1 MSRIIALL
9 VLTTLTLLPNRGAAT
24 SSSGAPPDDMEVQI
38 HFSGLMV
45 FHFNK
50 NTQSFEVG
58 VLSEDDSH
66 HHEFCIQ
73 RKGAAHP
80 LCRTDLPKGKR
91 WTLSVVPAP
100 GAARPRFAT
109 PGAELMRIGHKGRRP
124 DDERGQY
131 DFDWIV
137 DLEGPEFH
145 DKALTLQPGHLVPI
159 IQLPKAPLFTAY
171 KSEDFLRWKGETKPA
186 NPELFGF
193 VSETTGM
200 TLRLRPGERVLLSE
214 DGTGE
219 EILSVAYAPPS
230 PVGRSDEVITIA
242 NIRPSNKD
250 DGSSDFGMYYKLFKD
265 ISTNDQYDFDLN
277 PDKNRPRAK
286 NPLPGYRTCCHL
298 RCTSLYLSK
307 WDKPLE

>member
-1 MSRIIALL
+1 MSRIIAVL
-9 VLTTLTLLPNRGAAT
+9 VLTTFILLPNPGVAT
-24 SSSGAPPDDMEVQI
+24 SSPDGPDEMEVQI
-38 HFSGLMV
+38 QFSGLMV

-50 NTQSFEVG
+50 VTQSYEVG
-58 VLSEDDSH
+58 VLSAADSH
-66 HHEFCIQ
+66 DHEFCIQ

-80 LCRTDLPKGKR
+80 LCRPDLPKGKR
-91 WTLSVVPAP
+91 WTLSVIPAS
-100 GAARPRFAT
+100 GSAQPRAAT
-109 PGAELMRIGHKGRRP
+109 PPAEVIKVGHKGRRP
-124 DDERGQY
+124 DDDAGQY

-145 DKALTLQPGHLVPI
+145 NQPLNLQPGHLVPI
-159 IQLPKAPLFTAY
+159 IQLPKAALFTAY
-171 KSEDFLRWKGETKPA
+171 KSEDFIRWKGKRTQD

-193 VSETTGM
+193 VSETTAM
-200 TLRLRPGERVLLSE
+200 TLKLKAGEKVVLSE

-219 EILSVAYAPPS
+219 EIFSVSYAPPS

-250 DGSSDFGMYYKLFKD
+250 KGDSDFGMYYNLFKGVAA
-265 ISTNDQYDFDLN
+265 DQQFDFDLN

-298 RCTSLYLSK
+298 RCTSVFLSRL
-307 WDKPLE
+307 DKPLE